1 MSNTFERSLGISPEC
16 EGFQKGEAELQRA
29 LSRKTQL
36 ELSEH
41 PRSDAPMKPSL
52 RARIIA
58 EWRGLPEKHFPK
70 DNARQVSALLDKVM
84 TDLGL
89 GERLREEEVLAAWRS
104 VVGDFI
110 AQHSTPSRLVQG
122 VLHVR
127 VLQPA
132 MLYELDRTMRPE
144 IVRKLKQRFGR
155 AVRDVKFR
163 VG

>member
-1 MSNTFERSLGISPEC
+1 MNLPSAFT
-16 EGFQKGEAELQRA
+16 
-29 LSRKTQL
+29 KTRL
-36 ELSEH
+36 VVR
-41 PRSDAPMKPSL
+41 PCRGSDRGMKPSL

-58 EWRGLPEKHFPK
+58 EWRGLPEIPFPR
-70 DNARQVSALLDKVM
+70 DTAQPVSALLGKVM
-84 TDLGL
+84 ADLGL

-110 AQHSTPSRLVQG
+110 AQHSTPARLVQG

>member
-1 MSNTFERSLGISPEC
+1 
-16 EGFQKGEAELQRA
+16 
-29 LSRKTQL
+29 
-36 ELSEH
+36 
-41 PRSDAPMKPSL
+41 MKPHL

-58 EWRGLPEKHFPK
+58 EWRGLPEKAFPRHT
-70 DNARQVSALLDKVM
+70 AQPISALLGKVM
-84 TDLGL
+84 SDMGL
-89 GERLREEEVLAAWRS
+89 GDRLREEEVLAAWRS

-110 AQHSTPSRLVQG
+110 AQHSSPAKLING

>member
-1 MSNTFERSLGISPEC
+1 
-16 EGFQKGEAELQRA
+16 
-29 LSRKTQL
+29 
-36 ELSEH
+36 
-41 PRSDAPMKPSL
+41 MKPSL

-58 EWRGLPEKHFPK
+58 EWRGLPEIPFPR
-70 DNARQVSALLDKVM
+70 DTAQPVSALLGKVM
-84 TDLGL
+84 ADLGL
-89 GERLREEEVLAAWRS
+89 GERLREEEVLSAWRS

-110 AQHSTPSRLVQG
+110 AQHSTPARLVQG

-155 AVRDVKFR
+155 VVRDVKFR